1 MPKLAEQESKTLYY
15 FTNKS
20 NRKMKKYSG
29 DLVTEGEIKEFE
41 IPAFLLEQLPK
52 NRKKNGRK

>member
-1 MPKLAEQESKTLYY
+1 MPKLAEQEHKTIYY

-29 DLVTEGEIKEFE
+29 DFVSEGEVKEFE
-41 IPAFLLEQLPK
+41 IPDYLLEQQPK
-52 NRKKNGRK
+52 NKDKNGRQ